1 MMGKFNA
8 YDFIA
13 VVIPGM
19 FFIWA
24 LGAFSK
30 VLNLEDILPKNGD
43 LAETSILIVQG
54 YILGLLLQGISQH
67 LLEHVVTWFW
77 GGLPSDRMLL
87 PQDSTFPNDYKQNL
101 RNLIRNKFNLSV
113 RTDEVSQQELDTV
126 LRDNHAAFRL
136 CYRSIEKLAEA
147 PAVFNAQYGLFRCL
161 LAMFGLLSLIELVM
175 LGRSYMSGLSDISP
189 HIVNIVIFAIGGF
202 ISYLRMEKR
211 AQDFSRSVYDL
222 FYSHF
227 SEK

>member
-1 MMGKFNA
+1 MVGKFNA

-24 LGAFSK
+24 LGTFSK
-30 VLNLEDILPKNGD
+30 VLSLDDLMLKSGD

-67 LLEHVVTWFW
+67 LLEHIVTWFW

-87 PQDSTFPNDYKQNL
+87 PQDSTFPNEYKQNL
-101 RNLIRNKFNLSV
+101 RNLIRDKFHLSI
-113 RTDEVSQQELDTV
+113 RTDEVPQQDLDAV

-136 CYRSIEKLAEA
+136 CYRSVEKLAET

-161 LAMFGLLSLIELVM
+161 LTMFGLLSLIELIM
-175 LGRSYMSGLSDISP
+175 LGRSYMSVPGDIAT
-189 HIVNIVIFAIGGF
+189 HIMNLVIFAVGGF

-227 SEK
+227 SGK